1 MSNERLRVI
10 ITGTTGMVGEGV
22 LHECLQHPAV
32 EAVLILNRK
41 PLGLTHPKLR
51 EIVHPNFYDLSA
63 IGSQLSGYNA
73 CFFCLGVSSV
83 GMSAEEYYKV
93 TYTLTMHVAETLSR
107 LNPPAAGLAAGPASA
122 PDGAGG
128 VHPDTTASSYPA
140 AAAPIRPAGMV
151 FSYVS
156 GAGTDSTEKGR
167 SRWARV
173 KGKTEND
180 LMKLPFRRVY
190 AFRPGFIRPIKGLR
204 NAHSFYKYINWLF
217 PLGRALYPEGFVTLQ
232 ELGLAM
238 IYLALRSDGE
248 AIVTGKDIIRDAAAA
263 NSSGAANSSTL

>member
-1 MSNERLRVI
+1 MSKEGLRVI
-10 ITGTTGMVGEGV
+10 LTGTTGMVGEGV

-51 EIVHPNFYDLSA
+51 EVVHPNFYDLSA
-63 IGSQLSGYNA
+63 IESQLSGYNA

-83 GMSAEEYYKV
+83 GMAAEEYYKV

-107 LNPPAAGLAAGPASA
+107 LNPPATGPTAGPASA
-122 PDGAGG
+122 PAGA
-128 VHPDTTASSYPA
+128 VHPTA
-140 AAAPIRPAGMV
+140 AASIRPTGMV

-263 NSSGAANSSTL
+263 NSSGAPNSSTL